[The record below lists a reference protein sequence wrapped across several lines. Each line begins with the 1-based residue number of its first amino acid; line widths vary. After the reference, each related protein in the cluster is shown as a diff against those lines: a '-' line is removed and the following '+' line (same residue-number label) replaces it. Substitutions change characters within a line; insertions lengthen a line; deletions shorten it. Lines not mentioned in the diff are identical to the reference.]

1 LTAPSSNKAIRA
13 AFLLRTLPAM
23 PWISDQ
29 VLGLSERGVGVSVLA
44 ERYQSGDTFDPA
56 QVAYRDR
63 VRLLGQAEGS
73 ARRALELASDAARAL
88 PFRPA
93 DTVRM
98 LGRGLGVRPRAG
110 SFPLRMALAARVAG
124 ADVLHAHFANFAD
137 TVLPIRRL
145 TGLPLVVS
153 CYGWD
158 VSAAPRG
165 RPEKYEALFR
175 ESAAV
180 VSLSK
185 PMNAILRDLG
195 CPPEKMEIVHISVRG
210 ERLRRHV
217 DEARRRQKGS
227 PPAEGALRVLAAARL
242 VEKKGLDDALE
253 ALARLSQRG
262 VPFIFRIVGDGPLR
276 TDLEARAAAL
286 GLADRVVFTG
296 RLDREAVFTE
306 MARADVFLLPSRTD
320 ASGDQEGT
328 PTALIEA
335 CAVSIPCVSTLHAG
349 IPEIILDG
357 ETGLLVPERDVAG
370 LADRL
375 ERLAGDPELRAR
387 LGRAARARMDA
398 EFDLDSQ
405 CARLESIYQRCAG
418 RTA

>member
-1 LTAPSSNKAIRA
+1 
-13 AFLLRTLPAM
+13 M

-29 VLGLSERGVGVSVLA
+29 VLGLSERGVVVSVLA

-56 QVAYRDR
+56 QAAYRDR
-63 VRLLGQAEGS
+63 VRLLGQAAGS
-73 ARRALELASDAARAL
+73 ARRALEVAWDAARAL
-88 PFRPA
+88 PFHPV

-98 LGRGLGVRPRAG
+98 LGRGLGARPRTG
-110 SFPLRMALAARVAG
+110 SFPLRMAMAARLAG
-124 ADVLHAHFANFAD
+124 AEILHAHFANFAGA
-137 TVLPIRRL
+137 VLPVHRV

-158 VSAAPRG
+158 VSAAPRDDP
-165 RPEKYEALFR
+165 RMYDALFR
-175 ESAAV
+175 ESVAV
-180 VSLSK
+180 VSLSE

-195 CPPEKMEIVHISVRG
+195 CPPEKLEIVHISVRG
-210 ERLRRHV
+210 ERLRWHV
-217 DEARRRQKGS
+217 EEARRRQKGS
-227 PPAEGALRVLAAARL
+227 PPAEGPLRVLTAARL

-262 VPFIFRIVGDGPLR
+262 VAFTFRIVGDGPLR
-276 TDLEARAAAL
+276 ADLEARARTL
-286 GLADRVVFTG
+286 GLAERVVFTG
-296 RLDREAVFTE
+296 RLDREAVFAE
-306 MARADVFLLPSRTD
+306 MALADVFLLPSRTD

-335 CAVSIPCVSTLHAG
+335 CAVSIPCVSTFHAG

-375 ERLAGDPELRAR
+375 ERLARDPALRVR

-405 CARLESIYQRCAG
+405 CARLESIYRRCAG